1 MTELENLLLG
11 QYAEQLAATPQPV
24 GFHDE
29 GDVLTHTL
37 MVHEALLTIPEFQAL
52 SLRRQQILEY
62 AALLHDVGKI
72 SATRWQGK
80 ELIAPNHS
88 AIGSRMSRK
97 QLWCG
102 HNMAG
107 TADTIQ
113 FREAVCLLIRY
124 HSFPPHAI
132 DTADGV
138 LKLHRI
144 ASNSLL
150 VPDFSVEML
159 CILATADMLGRQCN
173 DRQQMLDQ
181 IALCAELAKEEVC
194 YTGCYDFPS
203 AATRQAFFQGRD
215 IWKGQELHDDTW
227 GEVILMSGLP
237 GVGKDTYIRNH
248 FPDIPMISLDDIRAE
263 LRVSAL
269 DNQGRVANLAKERA
283 REYLRRHQ
291 SFVWNAT
298 NITAQN
304 RGRLIRLFEEY
315 GARVRILY
323 LEAPLDSN
331 MAQNV
336 SRPEAIPGHAILS
349 MLSKLTPPSPTEA
362 HYIEWITTDN
372 TRSSDR

>member
-1 MTELENLLLG
+1 MTELEKLLLE
-11 QYAEQLAATPQPV
+11 QYKEQLAATPQPA

-37 MVHEALLTIPEFQAL
+37 MVHEALLSMPEFQAL
-52 SLRRQQILEY
+52 APRRQQILEY
-62 AALLHDVGKI
+62 AALLHDIGKI

-88 AIGSRMSRK
+88 AIGSRMARK

-102 HNMAG
+102 FDMAG
-107 TADTIQ
+107 TADAMQ
-113 FREAVCLLIRY
+113 SREVVCLLVRY

-144 ASNSLL
+144 AANSLL

-159 CILATADMLGRQCN
+159 CILAKADMIGRKCSDQ
-173 DRQQMLDQ
+173 QQMLNQ
-181 IALCAELAKEEVC
+181 IALCAELAKEEEC
-194 YTGCYDFPS
+194 HTGCYDFPS
-203 AATRQAFFQGRD
+203 VATRHAYLQGLD

-237 GVGKDTYIRNH
+237 RVGKDTYIRAH
-248 FPDIPMISLDDIRAE
+248 YPDMPMISLDDIRAE
-263 LRVSAL
+263 LRVSPL
-269 DNQGRVANLAKERA
+269 DDQGHVANIAKERA
-283 REYLRRHQ
+283 REYVHRHE
-291 SFVWNAT
+291 SFIWNAT
-298 NITAQN
+298 NITEQT

-323 LEAPLDSN
+323 LEAPLSQN
-331 MAQNV
+331 LAQNS
-336 SRPEAIPGHAILS
+336 SRHNAVPNHAILS

-362 HYIEWITTDN
+362 HSVEWITTEN
-372 TRSSDR
+372 